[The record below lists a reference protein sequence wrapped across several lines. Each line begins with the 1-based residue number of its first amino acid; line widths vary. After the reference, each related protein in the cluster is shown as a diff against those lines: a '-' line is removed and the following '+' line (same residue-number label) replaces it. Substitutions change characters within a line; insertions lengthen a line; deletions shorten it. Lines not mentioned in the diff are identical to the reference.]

1 MTPFA
6 GCSSIRLGD
15 NLGNSVVLGAIFIKL
30 RLFIYMSEIKPNEIY
45 TTEEARD
52 FLKISESTI
61 KRMFKRGIIKAYK
74 VGGQYR
80 IWGSE
85 ILSLVSP
92 EVEAKVYQVYKK
104 VKDKTKEALEKW

>member
-1 MTPFA
+1 
-6 GCSSIRLGD
+6 
-15 NLGNSVVLGAIFIKL
+15 
-30 RLFIYMSEIKPNEIY
+30 MSEIKPNEIY

-61 KRMFKRGIIKAYK
+61 KRFFKRGIIKAHK
-74 VGGQYR
+74 VGGSYR

-92 EVEAKVYQVYKK
+92 EVEKKVYNAYKK
-104 VKDKTKEALEKW
+104 VRDKTKKEIEKW